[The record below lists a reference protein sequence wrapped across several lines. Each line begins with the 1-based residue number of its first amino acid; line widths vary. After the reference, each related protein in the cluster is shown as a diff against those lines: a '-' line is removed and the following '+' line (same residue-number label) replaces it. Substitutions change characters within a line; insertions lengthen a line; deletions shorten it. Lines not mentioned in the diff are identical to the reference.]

1 MGKNVL
7 KISNLKKTYYYLKK
21 NGLKN
26 AYYAARERLEQE
38 KHTQYHYIMPS
49 EEELQLQRI
58 KGENYSYQ
66 FSILVPAYE
75 TNPVYLR
82 EMIDSV
88 LNQTYSKLELVIADA
103 SASDK
108 VERVIESYND
118 TRIKYI
124 RLKENKGI
132 SANTNA
138 ALDQAEGDYIGLLDH
153 DDVLT
158 PDALFEMADAINRK
172 EEAKE
177 QAFMLYTDEDK
188 GNGECTEFYEPHFK
202 QNFNIDLLLSNNYIC
217 HFLVMKSELIKKL
230 RFRPSYD
237 GAQDYDLVLRAMEE
251 LHYKNKARKTIVHIA
266 KVLYHWRCHA
276 QSTAENPES
285 KRYAYDAGRRAVED
299 FIQNRGWE
307 GKVSDALHL
316 GFYKVEYENGILA
329 QRPEVGVV
337 GGLLL
342 NERKRIRGGI
352 YDENGNALYAG
363 LRKEYSSYMHRASL
377 NQEVFAVDARCMKV
391 RKELVTIFEEVFGIP
406 YKEDSHTG
414 YFKYEKY
421 SEIEDSFKKHSIEFC
436 KRVRK
441 NGYEIVWTPDMW
453 VTIVDQ
459 S

>member
-1 MGKNVL
+1 MGKIVL

-21 NGLKN
+21 NGLKK
-26 AYYAARERLEQE
+26 AFYAAKERLVQE
-38 KHTQYHYIMPS
+38 MYTDYHYIMPS
-49 EEELQLQRI
+49 EEELQLQQI
-58 KGENYSYQ
+58 KGESYSYQ

-75 TNPVYLR
+75 TDPLYLR

-88 LNQTYSKLELVIADA
+88 LNQTYTKLELVIADA

-108 VERVIESYND
+108 VERVIEGYDD

-138 ALDQAEGDYIGLLDH
+138 ALERAEGDYIGLLDH
-153 DDVLT
+153 DDILT

-172 EEAKE
+172 EEAGE

-188 GNGECTEFYEPHFK
+188 GNGECTVFYEPHFK
-202 QNFNIDLLLSNNYIC
+202 QDFNIDLLLSNNYIC

-230 RFRPSYD
+230 KFRPSYD

-251 LHYKNKARKTIVHIA
+251 LHYKGSQRKTIIHIA

-285 KRYAYDAGRRAVED
+285 KRYAYDAGRHALED
-299 FIQNRGWE
+299 FIRCRGWK
-307 GKVSDALHL
+307 GRVLDSLHL
-316 GFYKVEYENGILA
+316 GFYKVEYENGILT

-342 NERKRIRGGI
+342 NEHKRIMGGA
-352 YDENGNALYAG
+352 YDEIGNVLFEG
-363 LRKEYSSYMHRASL
+363 LRKGYSGYMHRASL
-377 NQEVFAVDARCMKV
+377 SQEVFAVDIRCMMI
-391 RKELVTIFEEVFGIP
+391 RQELVTLFKDVFGFP
-406 YKEDSHTG
+406 YIEDIHTG
-414 YFKYEKY
+414 YFAYETY
-421 SEIEDSFKKHSIEFC
+421 SGTSERFRKLSVEFC
-436 KRVRK
+436 GKVREK
-441 NGYEIVWTPDMW
+441 GYEVVWTPDMS
-453 VTIVDQ
+453 VTLTGKN
-459 S
+459 